1 MSSLPHAFH
10 DERLLALALTHAS
23 TGASEDNERLEFLGD
38 AVLDLIVAEE
48 LYRAQP
54 PLDEGAMTELKA
66 WVVSR
71 KVLAGAARNLGLA
84 ERARVGAGL
93 RDRTLTSSMLA
104 NLYEATLGAVY
115 LDAGLVAARAFARA
129 TLAGPLER
137 VRELEGAPNEK
148 QVLQRHSQVLT
159 GAPPLYA
166 LLAERGHA
174 HAKAFLVAAEIGGR
188 RFPSAWGRTLKE
200 AERWAAHEALLVL
213 AAEGAAGKPAE
224 TAGTAADRSQGGRT
238 EVGRRP

>member
-1 MSSLPHAFH
+1 MSSLPHAFQ

-48 LYRAQP
+48 LYRVLP

-71 KVLAGAARNLGLA
+71 KVLAGVARGLGL
-84 ERARVGAGL
+84 EDRARVGAGM
-93 RDRTLTSSMLA
+93 RDRALTSSMLA
-104 NLYEATLGAVY
+104 NLYEAALGAVY
-115 LDAGLVAARAFARA
+115 LDGGLAAAQAFARA

-137 VRELEGAPNEK
+137 VQALKSAPNEK

-159 GAPPLYA
+159 GEPPEYVVLR
-166 LLAERGHA
+166 ERGHS
-174 HAKAFLVAAEIGGR
+174 HAKAFQVAAEVGER
-188 RFPSAWGRTLKE
+188 RYPSAWGRTLKE
-200 AERWAAHEALLVL
+200 AERWAAHEALLVIQ
-213 AAEGAAGKPAE
+213 AEAESQAPAEGRA
-224 TAGTAADRSQGGRT
+224 T
-238 EVGRRP
+238 